1 MKKINICLCCKKN
14 VPLSLSYAGEVEVIV
29 TNPLTG
35 KKTLETLVGR
45 LCPSCNNK
53 WYKTSAKKLTKW
65 EGGDNNG

>member
-1 MKKINICLCCKKN
+1 MKKINICLICGKN

-45 LCPSCNNK
+45 VCPSCNAALN
-53 WYKTSAKKLTKW
+53 YKTSAKKLAKW
-65 EGGDNNG
+65 EGGDN